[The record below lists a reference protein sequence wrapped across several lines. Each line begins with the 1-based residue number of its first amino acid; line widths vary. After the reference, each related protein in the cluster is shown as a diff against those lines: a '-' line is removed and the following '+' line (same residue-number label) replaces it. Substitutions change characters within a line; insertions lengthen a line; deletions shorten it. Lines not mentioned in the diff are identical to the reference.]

1 VTGVQTC
8 ALPIYSDGQHL
19 SRVPDRVH
27 VLPQLVLLHQRL
39 GQADCER
46 IQRDNTNCYKAGH
59 FHCHSGSHG
68 RSRLNTGQRI
78 QGASMNRLQGI
89 SFGLLKSKVVLIV
102 TGIVIVLLFVWW
114 FAWMTPEAN
123 KLTTVQQQVTA
134 DNSMVTQLNME
145 LIALKAEQKL
155 VLRELPYLKKVTAAI
170 PPTEDPPGI
179 VDSLNTLANKTG
191 CDLLSVTPAN
201 FPSPSGTAGLSVI
214 SVSFSISGTHKNI
227 F

>member
-1 VTGVQTC
+1 
-8 ALPIYSDGQHL
+8 
-19 SRVPDRVH
+19 
-27 VLPQLVLLHQRL
+27 
-39 GQADCER
+39 
-46 IQRDNTNCYKAGH
+46 
-59 FHCHSGSHG
+59 
-68 RSRLNTGQRI
+68 
-78 QGASMNRLQGI
+78 MNRLQGV

-102 TGIVIVLLFVWW
+102 TGVVIVLLFVWW

-123 KLTTVQQQVTA
+123 KLTAVQQQVTA

-155 VLRELPYLKKVTAAI
+155 VLRELPYLKKVTTAI

-201 FPSPSGTAGLSVI
+201 LPSPSGVAGLSDITVT
-214 SVSFSISGTHKNI
+214 FSITGSHKQVFAFLRGFYAMTRLMTIGSVELSPGGTSPNI
-227 F
+227 MAVGDGQPYSMTVSATAYTTAT

>member
-1 VTGVQTC
+1 
-8 ALPIYSDGQHL
+8 
-19 SRVPDRVH
+19 
-27 VLPQLVLLHQRL
+27 
-39 GQADCER
+39 
-46 IQRDNTNCYKAGH
+46 
-59 FHCHSGSHG
+59 
-68 RSRLNTGQRI
+68 
-78 QGASMNRLQGI
+78 MNRLQGI

-179 VDSLNTLANKTG
+179 VDSLDTLANKTR

-201 FPSPSGTAGLSVI
+201 FPSPSGVTGLSVI
-214 SVSFSISGTHKNI
+214 TVTFSITGAHKNVFAFLKGFYTMTRLMTI
-227 F
+227 NNVSLAPGGTNPNIMAVGDGQPYSMTVNATAYTTAA